1 MMINDGD
8 AKEVK
13 RDYLDILEYI
23 FKQKNNKDKEKN
35 NTPEQSNSLRPRPK
49 EHLSV
54 YISGKKVYEAD
65 RGEQPSVNYLDSQN
79 TEILNKSLSDPQS
92 FNGTILIKID
102 NEKVFHSKNGEV
114 LLDSLGLVD
123 PAIAKQKK
131 APQQRTYSVES
142 LQKQVQVLQK
152 KLSEQQKLVDS
163 IKSNQNSP
171 ESLSQLAAQVAEMSK
186 SLEKQQQLIENTQKA
201 LSQANEGFLPQVQNT
216 VLQNWVGSVE
226 RQVKKTARN
235 AFERL
240 KDALT
245 PEVTKLRKEIAQM
258 KAHIEQQVTN
268 RLDEVRENTDSVRN
282 EINQQVDNLTQ
293 ELRTQVDGVKNTV
306 DESLMGVK
314 SAIDNTRTE
323 LRAAVEDAKGQAIE
337 QSVKALLNI
346 LGKDNPDGSKSF
358 KSTNFDFERLGDNVI
373 VRAKNGEAVFADGVL
388 SPNVSE
394 KQLQA
399 LDKVQSAVDMHHQIQ
414 QDSQQESQFRSM
426 HR

>member
-1 MMINDGD
+1 MINDGD
-8 AKEVK
+8 GKEVK

-23 FKQKNNKDKEKN
+23 FKQKNKKDEEKKKS
-35 NTPEQSNSLRPRPK
+35 PLQGDSQKPRGK
-49 EHLSV
+49 EHLSI
-54 YISGKKVYEAD
+54 YISGKKVYEGE
-65 RGEQPSVNYLDSQN
+65 RGEKPSFNSLDPQK

-92 FNGTILIKID
+92 FNGTVSIKID
-102 NEKVFHSKNGEV
+102 NEKVFHSQQGKV
-114 LLDSLGLVD
+114 YVDTFGLTNATVQ
-123 PAIAKQKK
+123 AHKK
-131 APQQRTYSVES
+131 APQQRTYSVEA

-163 IKSNQNSP
+163 IKSNQHSP
-171 ESLSQLAAQVAEMSK
+171 ESLSQLAAQVAEMSQ

-201 LSQANEGFLPQVQNT
+201 LSQVNEGFLPQVQNT
-216 VLQNWVGSVE
+216 KLQNWVGSVE
-226 RQVKKTARN
+226 RQVKKTALN

-258 KAHIEQQVTN
+258 KSLLEQQLTN
-268 RLDEVRENTDSVRN
+268 RLDEVRENTDNVRD
-282 EINQQVDNLTQ
+282 ELNQQIGNLTQ

-306 DESLMGVK
+306 GQSLVGVK

-323 LRAAVEDAKGQAIE
+323 LRAAIEDAKGQAIE

-358 KSTNFDFERLGDNVI
+358 KSTSFDFERLGDNVI
-373 VRAKNGEAVFADGVL
+373 VRAKNGEAVLEKGIL

-394 KQLQA
+394 QQLQA
-399 LDKVQSAVDMHHQIQ
+399 LDKVQSVVDMHHQMK
-414 QDSQQESQFRSM
+414 QDSQQESQSRGM